1 MTELDRILARYPN
14 AETYKSGDSAALN
27 AQILDLM
34 RRGRKTMTCEAWEVF
49 GPDGEAMPKPGRIDI
64 ALDWEGRP
72 ALAVRT
78 LKVERVRY
86 CDVTDAYV
94 APQGEFT
101 DLADWRA
108 GYRAVLTRAGRFRE
122 DMELMIETF
131 EVVED
136 LAILQSSRPD
146 QPSEGA
152 QDV

>member
-1 MTELDRILARYPN
+1 MTELDKVLARYPN

-27 AQILDLM
+27 AQILELM
-34 RRGRKTMTCEAWEVF
+34 RAGRKTMTCEAWDAF
-49 GPDGEAMPKPGRIDI
+49 GPGGEAMPEPGRIDV

-78 LKVERVRY
+78 LKVEPVRY

-101 DLADWRA
+101 DLADWRTV
-108 GYRAVLTRAGRFRE
+108 YRAALSRAGRFRE

-136 LAILQSSRPD
+136 LAILQPSQPD